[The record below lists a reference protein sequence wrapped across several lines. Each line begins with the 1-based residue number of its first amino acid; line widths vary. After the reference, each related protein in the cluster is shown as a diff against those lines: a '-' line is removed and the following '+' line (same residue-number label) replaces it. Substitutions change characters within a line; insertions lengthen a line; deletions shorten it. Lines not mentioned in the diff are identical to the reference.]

1 MVDNSATGWKEGDG
15 NLMWWDDPR
24 WQVNKETCISIFNQT
39 LETSSNW
46 HLELRPLPVSVPG
59 GIWSLSVFGFCL
71 PNPSERVGRT
81 GSISLC
87 VGRRLTEAPPPRT
100 RSTQSAFLL
109 SGWGF
114 QQDAWRFLFQE
125 KCQCD
130 FELLWVAIPECHWQ
144 IEVYISIIVSYQ
156 SRKREGIKSESV
168 G

>member
-71 PNPSERVGRT
+71 PNPSERVGWT

-87 VGRRLTEAPPPRT
+87 VGRRLTEAPLPAHAQ
-100 RSTQSAFLL
+100 RSLPSSSLAGASNRMPGVF
-109 SGWGF
+109 
-114 QQDAWRFLFQE
+114 
-125 KCQCD
+125 
-130 FELLWVAIPECHWQ
+130 
-144 IEVYISIIVSYQ
+144 Y
-156 SRKREGIKSESV
+156 SRKNANVTLSFYELRYPSATDKSKFTFP
-168 G
+168 